1 MFVPAR
7 GYARA
12 GSGRSESVQEELIGN
27 RQAVDTIIIRY
38 RPTFYEECL
47 RQKAIAL
54 LPPPTHREQLNMVV
68 QTLPVSIGIKHPG
81 RIIGKNRKVV
91 NRLQRLI
98 KQRDELNKRIE
109 EELSAL
115 QKGDR

>member
-1 MFVPAR
+1 
-7 GYARA
+7 
-12 GSGRSESVQEELIGN
+12 
-27 RQAVDTIIIRY
+27 
-38 RPTFYEECL
+38 
-47 RQKAIAL
+47 
-54 LPPPTHREQLNMVV
+54 MVV